1 MCPGHSDKWS
11 RRGHLFE
18 WSRNQRRINS
28 KSDKDKKEIKNN
40 KKINSKNTQS
50 HITKKMKSAILSIY
64 WELSVNLFD
73 LSGFFRINTGLIKK
87 TKAIISSLMKIKVF
101 LKMRDIWKYYNK
113 INQLKIR
120 SILMNSKLILFCK
133 FYKYSTK

>member
-1 MCPGHSDKWS
+1 
-11 RRGHLFE
+11 
-18 WSRNQRRINS
+18 
-28 KSDKDKKEIKNN
+28 
-40 KKINSKNTQS
+40 
-50 HITKKMKSAILSIY
+50 
-64 WELSVNLFD
+64 
-73 LSGFFRINTGLIKK
+73 
-87 TKAIISSLMKIKVF
+87 MKIKVF